1 MRVIFAITLVLIF
14 LLSGVTSCTQKT
26 TESTPSHPAL
36 PALPNNSI
44 VTAKVISV
52 QEGEGAI
59 SWVMTIEI
67 RSSQNV
73 PDYPNDTSDKLGQ
86 LLLVRTMDDL
96 SQLKAGQIITA
107 HVRFEGD
114 EKSYFYYIWDI
125 N

>member
-1 MRVIFAITLVLIF
+1 MRVILPITLVLF
-14 LLSGVTSCTQKT
+14 LLPGAVTSCAQKT
-26 TESTPSHPAL
+26 TESTSSHPAL
-36 PALPNNSI
+36 PAVPNDSI

-59 SWVMTIEI
+59 PWVMTIEI

-73 PDYPNDTSDKLGQ
+73 PDYPNDTSDKPGQ
-86 LLLVRTMDDL
+86 SLLVRTMDDV

-125 N
+125 K

>member
-1 MRVIFAITLVLIF
+1 
-14 LLSGVTSCTQKT
+14 
-26 TESTPSHPAL
+26 
-36 PALPNNSI
+36 
-44 VTAKVISV
+44 VTAKVLSI

-59 SWVMTIEI
+59 PWVMTIEI

-73 PDYPNDTSDKLGQ
+73 PNFPNDTSDKPGQ
-86 LLLVRTMDDL
+86 SLLVRTMDDV
-96 SQLKAGQIITA
+96 SQLKADQIITA